1 MRTLGRVIVALVITG
16 VVAGIVTAGLVVLYR
31 YNKMP
36 LPVVDQCVA
45 RVQERDV
52 ALDVEQTRNATIIVG
67 VATQRGL
74 VPRASTIALATA
86 YQESGIRNLDH
97 GDRDSLGL
105 FQQRPSQGWGTPEEI
120 MDPYYSAG
128 AFYDVLVTIPDW
140 ETGNINDVAQA
151 VQRSGYPD
159 AYARHVENARRMASA
174 LTGETP
180 ASFSCVVKNPPVGDP
195 AGLTQFL
202 EKTLPD
208 QVTLTQGSSTVTIEA
223 PDNRTA
229 WSAAHIAVAQVGFYG
244 LTRVEIGE
252 RTWVHSATELAAW
265 GGNETN
271 ATTVVVHFD
280 TAPTPQPTDGS
291 SG

>member
-1 MRTLGRVIVALVITG
+1 MRTLGRVIVGLLITG
-16 VVAGIVTAGLVVLYR
+16 IAAGIVTAGLVVLYR
-31 YNKMP
+31 YNKTP

-45 RVQERDV
+45 RVQELDV

-67 VATQRGL
+67 VATGRGL
-74 VPRASTIALATA
+74 VPRASTIALATV
-86 YQESGIRNLDH
+86 YQESGMRNLDH

-128 AFYDVLVTIPDW
+128 KFYDVLVTIPDW
-140 ETGNINDVAQA
+140 DTGDVNDVAQA
-151 VQRSGYPD
+151 VQRSGYPE

-174 LTGETP
+174 LSGQTP

-195 AGLTQFL
+195 AGLAEFL
-202 EKTLPD
+202 DKTLPD
-208 QVTLTQGSSTVTIEA
+208 DVTVTQGSTTVTIEA
-223 PDNRTA
+223 PDNRAA

-244 LTRVEIGE
+244 LSQVDVGN
-252 RTWVHSATELAAW
+252 RTWVHSPTELAAW
-265 GGNETN
+265 RGEETN
-271 ATTVVVHFD
+271 ATTVVAHFD
-280 TAPTPQPTDGS
+280 TAPTPQPVDGS